1 VTSAGVCVEPAGT
14 FVVCLLLFLAVF
26 HAQKEVGALCTA
38 GGLVGLFVLPF
49 GHCTLVHFGLFSSLN
64 LMMCNSLVRSRK
76 KNHHTS
82 EPGNLVIFFWNVWFS
97 RNILGWEKSKIPPK
111 QSKTSIN
118 TEGPIK
124 NKYIE
129 GKQNIHNGVFYN
141 VLSFLC
147 MGRRNIYNGVFPCS
161 PSRGQKLLICAVM

>member
-124 NKYIE
+124 NKKKLGRG
-129 GKQNIHNGVFYN
+129 GKDRPPGIILRRDRNNGP
-141 VLSFLC
+141 
-147 MGRRNIYNGVFPCS
+147 GRENPRTLAPHH
-161 PSRGQKLLICAVM
+161 